1 MKESD
6 KILSLDEVIT
16 FTGRSKAW
24 IYNQM
29 KEGNLPKQIRL
40 SPTGRSV
47 GWSFK
52 ELQEWF
58 NSRMESRS

>member
-6 KILSLDEVIT
+6 KILSLYEVIT

-24 IYNQM
+24 IYKQM

-58 NSRMESRS
+58 NTRMESRN